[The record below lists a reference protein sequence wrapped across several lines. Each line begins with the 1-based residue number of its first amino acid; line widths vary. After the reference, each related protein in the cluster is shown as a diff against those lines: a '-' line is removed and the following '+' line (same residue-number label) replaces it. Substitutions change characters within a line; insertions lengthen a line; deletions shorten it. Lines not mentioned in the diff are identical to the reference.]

1 LFICLGRRA
10 EIAETSW
17 HSIRPGSVVGALKLL
32 PAGVDESGVAL
43 DQDPVA
49 DLVQELHG
57 SDPAVRRIAGKP
69 ARPLACKKETKLF
82 KQIIYVVM
90 KIILIEEHISVV

>member
-1 LFICLGRRA
+1 
-10 EIAETSW
+10 
-17 HSIRPGSVVGALKLL
+17 L
-32 PAGVDESGVAL
+32 PAGVDETGVAL

-49 DLVQELHG
+49 DLVQELHR

-69 ARPLACKKETKLF
+69 ARPLACIKE
-82 KQIIYVVM
+82 IIYVVM